1 MVVEGGAGADVDAGR
16 HVRLHVVVELWQQVV
31 AAVVLV
37 AVEHDGAQR
46 VRPRDLR
53 AEGRAWG
60 AVSAAGGQRVEG
72 WRGATNGNDQSAA
85 QNGQNVAHRLG
96 SEK

>member
-53 AEGRAWG
+53 AEGRATR
-60 AVSAAGGQRVEG
+60 VGGGE
-72 WRGATNGNDQSAA
+72 RG
-85 QNGQNVAHRLG
+85 RG
-96 SEK
+96 SEGRGVARGDERKRPERSPEQPERGT